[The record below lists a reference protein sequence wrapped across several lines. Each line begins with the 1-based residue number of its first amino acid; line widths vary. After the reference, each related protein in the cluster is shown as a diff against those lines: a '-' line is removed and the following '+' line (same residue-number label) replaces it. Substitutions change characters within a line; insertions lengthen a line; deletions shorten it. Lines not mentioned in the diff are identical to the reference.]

1 MNKVTNNVAAPT
13 TFDAISGLVRGGL
26 EATGKLAVAGTGG
39 FTALTLNLA
48 DRLTRGASTE
58 GLQRLAAQNAGAKGP
73 AGALA
78 RALVLLDQLA
88 KKHPVESIAGASLI
102 PLVAAELGVAVA
114 SPVVAAAL
122 AVFLADTFVF
132 CASPNWKFGDEP
144 GDFFKF
150 GDVKYP
156 DPDAAIKNPEVR

>member
-102 PLVAAELGVAVA
+102 PLVAAEL
-114 SPVVAAAL
+114 SE
-122 AVFLADTFVF
+122 
-132 CASPNWKFGDEP
+132 GDSFDLTGTPTIFINGIRFE
-144 GDFFKF
+144 GSLEELTETINERLK
-150 GDVKYP
+150 
-156 DPDAAIKNPEVR
+156 E